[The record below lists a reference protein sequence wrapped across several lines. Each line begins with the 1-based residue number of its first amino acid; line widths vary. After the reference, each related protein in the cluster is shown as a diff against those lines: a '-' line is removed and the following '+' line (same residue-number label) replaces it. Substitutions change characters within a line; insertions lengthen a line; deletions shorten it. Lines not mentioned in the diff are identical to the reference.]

1 VKNNQITREVILKK
15 QLKSVVLAVGAVAVA
30 TMTTPTAK
38 AATELT
44 LVHPFPDFLVYT
56 KLCKELVGK
65 INAAGKGVVSI
76 KILPFN
82 SIGMF
87 KQTGAVRAGRVDLAC
102 TPAAFYAR
110 GLPEAEAVATSNS
123 SPAKVRAN
131 GGFKILDDLHQKL
144 FGLKYLGWTDSGNR
158 FRIYMKN
165 PPKFNDKGLIDFTG
179 VKLRD
184 NPIYGA
190 FFRAMNATT
199 HTFSATDTYGAL
211 EKGVV
216 DAAAWATV
224 GLQGLKWDKFLR
236 HAVEPEF
243 FQTDIGW
250 IMNLDKW
257 NSLSAKEKKIIQDTV
272 IAHENT
278 ARATLEGLAAKER
291 AKLIAEGMKF
301 YTTPNPKRYIKLA
314 VDSAYQRMTERV
326 KKAKRSTDIVAK
338 LRATWRE

>member
-1 VKNNQITREVILKK
+1 MQFRTLIWAAGVAATA
-15 QLKSVVLAVGAVAVA
+15 SLA
-30 TMTTPTAK
+30 TPMAK
-38 AATELT
+38 AETELT
-44 LVHPFPDFLVYT
+44 LVYPFPDFLIYT
-56 KLCKELVGK
+56 KLCKQLVGK
-65 INAAGKGVVSI
+65 INDAGKGI
-76 KILPFN
+76 LKINVLPFN

-87 KQTGAVRAGRVDLAC
+87 KQPPAIKAGRVDLAC

-123 SPAKVRAN
+123 SPLAVRAN
-131 GGFKILDDLHQKL
+131 GGFKLLDDLHQKH
-144 FGLKYLGWTDSGNR
+144 FNMKYLGWTDSGAR

-165 PPKFNDKGLIDFTG
+165 APKFTSGGLVDFTG

-190 FFRAMNATT
+190 FFRAMKATT
-199 HTFSATDTYGAL
+199 HSLPATAVYSAL

-224 GLQGLKWDKFLR
+224 GVQGLKWDKFLR

-257 NSLSAKEKKIIQDTV
+257 KSLDSKSQNLLQLAV
-272 IAHENT
+272 IGQEAVG
-278 ARATLEGLAAKER
+278 RATLQGMANAER
-291 AKLIAEGMKF
+291 KKLKAEGMKF
-301 YTTPNPKRYIKLA
+301 YSAPNPKAYFKLA
-314 VDSAYQRMTERV
+314 VDSAYQRMTDRL
-326 KKAKRSTDIVAK
+326 KKTKRGAGNVAK
-338 LRATWRE
+338 LRATWQK

>member
-1 VKNNQITREVILKK
+1 MRIRTLIM
-15 QLKSVVLAVGAVAVA
+15 AGA
-30 TMTTPTAK
+30 TAAAASLTSPAAI

-44 LVHPFPDFLVYT
+44 LVYPFPDFLIYT
-56 KLCKELVGK
+56 KMCKSLVGK
-65 INAAGKGVVSI
+65 INKAGMGSVKI
-76 KILPFN
+76 NILPFN

-87 KQTGAVRAGRVDLAC
+87 KQPPAIKAGRVDIAC

-123 SPAKVRAN
+123 SPAAVRAN
-131 GGFKILDDLHQKL
+131 GGFKMLDDLHQQL
-144 FGLKYLGWTDSGNR
+144 FNAKYLGWTTSGAR
-158 FRIYMKN
+158 FRIYMKSA
-165 PPKFNDKGLIDFTG
+165 PKFTSAGLVDFTG

-190 FFRAMNATT
+190 FFRAMKATT
-199 HTFSATDTYGAL
+199 HTFRATDTYSAL

-224 GLQGLKWDKFLR
+224 GVQGLKWDKFLR

-257 NSLSAKEKKIIQDTV
+257 KSLDAKTQGVIQKAV
-272 IAHENT
+272 IAQE
-278 ARATLEGLAAKER
+278 AVGRSTLEGMASAER
-291 AKLIAEGMKF
+291 KKLMAEGMKF
-301 YTTPNPKRYIKLA
+301 YSAPDPSAYFKLA
-314 VDSAYQRMTERV
+314 VDSAYQRMADRL
-326 KKAKRSTDIVAK
+326 KKTKRGTGIVAK
-338 LRATWRE
+338 LRATWQK